1 MEVTKSP
8 PTMIRV
14 EQANEPEHFL
24 RVFAGSGSLIFH
36 DESLTCEKAKEK
48 EGNDEKKKQ
57 KKEEA
62 KVRKRDDEDRDFK
75 KHVHSSMDAAHYRFY
90 QTSMQGLKHVLKK
103 DMGELKSLKQPPR
116 SMMKV
121 FAVVCMLCGIKP
133 KKTRKIAYEAG
144 STLEKAMDSK
154 GQIIDP
160 QLDAFWPPMKK
171 FLGNYTNMMQ
181 TLEGVDNNSVEPK
194 SIMRLSQYLERDD
207 FTPEAISKI
216 CRAGVGMCRWA
227 HAIYDATCAE
237 RLKCK
242 HMSREGVSLYHVRG
256 SKEANTLTV
265 QVPAQANSISSRGA
279 FIAIRQAKRKADQ
292 AVWLWIGEASS
303 FHVAQIAAAAA
314 VLLIP

>member
-1 MEVTKSP
+1 MEVTKNP

-36 DESLTCEKAKEK
+36 DEALIVEKAKDRDGE
-48 EGNDEKKKQ
+48 EAQKQ
-57 KKEEA
+57 KGEEA
-62 KVRKRDDEDRDFK
+62 KARKKDDEDKDFK
-75 KHVHSSMDAAHYRFY
+75 KHVHSSMDGAHYRFY

-121 FAVVCMLCGIKP
+121 FAVVCMLCGIKQ
-133 KKTRKIAYEAG
+133 KKQRKVAYEAG
-144 STLEKAMDSK
+144 SNLERAMDSK
-154 GQIIDP
+154 GRIVDP
-160 QLDAFWPPMKK
+160 QLDAFWPPMKT

-181 TLEGVDNNSVEPK
+181 TLEGVDNNSVHP
-194 SIMRLSQYLERDD
+194 STIMRLSQYLERDD
-207 FTPEAISKI
+207 FTPEAISKS
-216 CRAGVGMCRWA
+216 CRAGVGMCKWA
-227 HAIYDATCAE
+227 HAIYEATCAE
-237 RLKCK
+237 RRKCK

-265 QVPAQANSISSRGA
+265 QVPALPRSISSRGA
-279 FIAIRQAKRKADQ
+279 FIAIRQSKRKADQ